1 VLDEPTTGLHIAD
14 VAKLMTVLGRLV
26 ERGDTLVV
34 IEHQPQV
41 IAGAD
46 HLIELGPEG
55 GAQGG
60 KIVAAG
66 PPARIAK
73 LKTATAA
80 VLRATFA
87 ET

>member
-1 VLDEPTTGLHIAD
+1 
-14 VAKLMTVLGRLV
+14 MTVLGRLV
-26 ERGDTLVV
+26 ERGDTLIV

-60 KIVAAG
+60 RIVAQG
-66 PPARIAK
+66 TPARVAK
-73 LKTATAA
+73 AKTATAA
-80 VLRATFA
+80 VVRAA
-87 ET
+87 LG